1 MDTLTEDNKARQLR
15 SAKIMSDTIDAD
27 LAELTVQYNTLST
40 VYQALMYSMT
50 KIDNLGLLNYLT

>member
-1 MDTLTEDNKARQLR
+1 
-15 SAKIMSDTIDAD
+15 MSDTIDAD